1 MRVLFLTYDLPYPLI
16 AGGKI
21 RAYYLI
27 KNLSQNH
34 QITLFSYYRDE
45 EQKKY
50 LGELKKYCQEVH
62 LFKREKPWSW
72 QNLLRTFLT
81 PLPFAATTYYS
92 PPLKKALI
100 HRLQGDASR
109 RSSRRKSG
117 VAQPRMK
124 NLPVS
129 VLGEASI
136 KELKEKQYDLVHFE
150 SFYPA
155 LYLPLVKKLGIKT
168 LMGNENIEYQVYNR
182 YANSRNFFLRWLLK
196 PEVLRMRFFEE
207 KLWQQADV
215 NLALSEEDANIIK
228 KASPK
233 PCFVIPNGVD
243 FKTFK
248 EKKDREGKNL
258 IFIGTLIY
266 QANNDAM
273 KFFLKEIYPK
283 IKRSVTGVKFI
294 LVSWHQPKWLKKY
307 LTDNSIEFVQDKETP
322 ASEFLS
328 QGDIFI
334 APMRV
339 ASGTNIK
346 VLEAMAAGLPV
357 VTTSVGIEGIEA
369 TTKEVIVQDNPQK
382 FADEVIKLLKDKAR
396 SQQLGKAGREL
407 VEKRYDWEKIG
418 EKLNRVYREQI

>member
-50 LGELKKYCQEVH
+50 LKELKKYCQEVY
-62 LFKREKPWSW
+62 LFKRGKPWSW

-92 PPLKKALI
+92 PLLKKAL
-100 HRLQGDASR
+100 
-109 RSSRRKSG
+109 
-117 VAQPRMK
+117 
-124 NLPVS
+124 
-129 VLGEASI
+129 E

-207 KLWQQADV
+207 KLWQQADA
-215 NLALSEEDANIIK
+215 NLALSKEDANIIK

-233 PCFVIPNGVD
+233 LCFVIPNGVD
-243 FKTFK
+243 FKVIKTAK
-248 EKKDREGKNL
+248 GSKKGKTL
-258 IFIGTLIY
+258 VFIGTLIY

-283 IKRSVTGVKFI
+283 IKRGVTGIKFI
-294 LVSWHQPKWLKKY
+294 LVSWYQPNWLKKY
-307 LTDNSIEFVQDKETP
+307 LTDDSIKFVQDKETP
-322 ASEFLS
+322 ASEFLN
-328 QGDIFI
+328 QGDVFI

-357 VTTSVGIEGIEA
+357 VTTSIGIEGIKA
-369 TTKEVIVQDNPQK
+369 TKEVIVQDDPQE
-382 FADEVIKLLKDKAR
+382 FADEVVKLLGNKSHR
-396 SQQLGKAGREL
+396 QQLGKAGREL
-407 VEKRYDWEKIG
+407 VKKLYDWSVIS
-418 EKLNRVYREQI
+418 EKLESAYKKIVKIST